1 MKLFN
6 LHTHTHYCDG
16 SDKPEVYVKH
26 AIELGFSS
34 LGFSGHAPMPF
45 ENKYAIPTAK
55 LSEYM
60 AEIDRLKLKYQDQ
73 INILKSLEFDYIP
86 GVTENF
92 EVIFNK
98 YQLDYSIGSIHLV
111 GNQNS
116 DHFWFTDGGSSIPY
130 EKGLQQNYN
139 GNIKQAV
146 KAFYAQTNE
155 MIDTQSPDIIGHLDK
170 VKMHNQNR
178 YFKEDEIWYQK
189 EIDQTLDLIKSKN
202 CIVEVNTRGLYKKRS
217 DSLFPG
223 VGVLKKIKLLNIPIT
238 ISTDAHKPE
247 ELAHFIPETKK
258 TLKQIGFNQ
267 MMNFEK
273 NWVEVSLS

>member
-1 MKLFN
+1 
-6 LHTHTHYCDG
+6 
-16 SDKPEVYVKH
+16 
-26 AIELGFSS
+26 
-34 LGFSGHAPMPF
+34 MPF
-45 ENKYAIPTAK
+45 ENKYAIPAEK
-55 LSEYM
+55 LLDYM

-92 EVIFNK
+92 EVISNK

-111 GNQNS
+111 GDQNT
-116 DHFWFTDGGSSIPY
+116 DHFWFTDGGSAIPY
-130 EKGLQQNYN
+130 EKGLQQNYK
-139 GNIKQAV
+139 GNIKKAV
-146 KAFYAQTNE
+146 KAFYKQTNE

-178 YFKEDEIWYQK
+178 YFTENETWYQK
-189 EIDQTLDLIKSKN
+189 EIDQTLELIKSKN

-223 VGVLKKIKLLNIPIT
+223 IEVLKKMKALDIPIT
-238 ISTDAHKPE
+238 VSSDAHKPG
-247 ELAHFIPETKK
+247 ELALFIPETIEL
-258 TLKQIGFNQ
+258 LKQLGLTQ

-273 NWVEVSLS
+273 EWVEVSIK